1 MLLYWVGLRFSFSSV
16 TNSSSPEWSLF
27 ASPSFISSKPLVK
40 RPRTMSLTT
49 KVEIAPKWF
58 DLLRPKDALVLFNQ
72 ALGAAGTRIDQS
84 SYSGQSGRCGIE
96 IIGKYIPYTAS
107 SVTGFFRCSMIL
119 RGFQRPSSTPS
130 WWIQLAWCDLD
141 LLTRSINVVG

>member
-1 MLLYWVGLRFSFSSV
+1 MLVRGGTVSIPAEAICVRVKCYVIILGWVRFSFSSV
-16 TNSSSPEWSLF
+16 TNSSSEWSLF

-84 SYSGQSGRCGIE
+84 SYSSQSG
-96 IIGKYIPYTAS
+96 K
-107 SVTGFFRCSMIL
+107 VWDVFR
-119 RGFQRPSSTPS
+119 
-130 WWIQLAWCDLD
+130 
-141 LLTRSINVVG
+141 

>member
-1 MLLYWVGLRFSFSSV
+1 MFADGWGKLFLFGQTGEVLACWCEVELSQFRQRQPVRVKCYVIILGWVRFRFSSV
-16 TNSSSPEWSLF
+16 TNSSSEWSLF

-40 RPRTMSLTT
+40 RPRTMSLTP

-84 SYSGQSGRCGIE
+84 SYSGQSG
-96 IIGKYIPYTAS
+96 K
-107 SVTGFFRCSMIL
+107 VWDVFR
-119 RGFQRPSSTPS
+119 
-130 WWIQLAWCDLD
+130 
-141 LLTRSINVVG
+141 